1 MGTQLNNMDEIK
13 FYLHYENGGISE
25 ILHGI
30 LKAKGS
36 CEGVLYIY
44 KKLFVEEIHC
54 IGELNL
60 AKKYEIMNKS
70 NYFIKI
76 ITHIYLSKALKNEK

>member
-1 MGTQLNNMDEIK
+1 MQFSSLGTQLDNMDEIK

-25 ILHGI
+25 SLHGI

-54 IGELNL
+54 IGEL
-60 AKKYEIMNKS
+60 KWQ
-70 NYFIKI
+70 
-76 ITHIYLSKALKNEK
+76 KNTKL